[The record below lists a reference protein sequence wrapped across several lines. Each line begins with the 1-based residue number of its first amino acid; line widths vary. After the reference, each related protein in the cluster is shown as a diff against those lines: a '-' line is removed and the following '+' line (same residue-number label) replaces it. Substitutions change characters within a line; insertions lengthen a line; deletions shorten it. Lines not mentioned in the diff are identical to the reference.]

1 MKYLSISIKTILFF
15 ALTAAFLYAC
25 KKEFDAP
32 PSPKDP
38 NLKATHTIAQLKAL
52 HITPGAY
59 DVINDSIII
68 SGVVIANDKSGNL
81 YKQIYIQDSTGAIQL
96 MLDASGLYNS
106 FPVGR
111 KVFIKC
117 KGLCVSDYN
126 RMIQL
131 GVKTTVAGSP
141 SIQAIASNLI
151 GQYIIGGS
159 LNNPVTAKKVRVDT
173 LKTTMQT
180 PLLGTLIELQDYEF
194 VVQDT
199 SKTYS
204 DTSSN
209 KESINLTVKGCS
221 SGSDIIIRTSGYSNF
236 AGVPVPNGNGS
247 IVALYTVFNS
257 TKQLVLRDTSDV
269 KLTGFRCGTGPTTVM
284 NIADL
289 RTLYTGTTT
298 SAPNGKRISGI
309 VISDRSKN
317 NLNARNLVLQQ
328 GNGLSGI
335 VVRFE
340 ANHSFNLG
348 DSIDVVVSGVELS
361 EFNGLLQLNNA
372 PLANASLKSSG
383 KSITPREA
391 TIADINT
398 NFETWESTLVT
409 IKNVALSGGTTPGKY
424 AGSVTITAT
433 GTIIMFTSNAATFA
447 SQNFPVNASSL
458 TAYLTQFV
466 SNGQIIN
473 QIAIRD
479 PAIDVVP

>member
-1 MKYLSISIKTILFF
+1 MKYLSFSLKSIFF
-15 ALTAAFLYAC
+15 IALTAAFMYAC
-25 KKEFDAP
+25 KKEFDVP
-32 PSPKDP
+32 PGPKDP
-38 NLKATHTIAQLKAL
+38 DLKATHTIAQLKGL
-52 HITPGAY
+52 HKNPGDY
-59 DVINDSIII
+59 DVVNDSIII

-81 YKQIYIQDSTGAIQL
+81 YKQIYIQDTTGAIQL
-96 MLDASGLYNS
+96 MLDGSGLYNS
-106 FPVGR
+106 YPVGR
-111 KVFIKC
+111 KLFIKC

-131 GVKTTVAGSP
+131 GVKTSLAGTP
-141 SIQAIASNLI
+141 SIQPIASNLI

-180 PLLGTLIELQDYEF
+180 QLLGTLIELQDYEF

-204 DTSSN
+204 DTSAY
-209 KESINLTVKGCS
+209 KESLNLTVKGCS
-221 SGSDIIIRTSGYSNF
+221 GGSDIIIRTSGYANF
-236 AGVPVPNGNGS
+236 SGVPVPNGNGT

-269 KLTGFRCGTGPTTVM
+269 KLNGFRCGTGPTTVM
-284 NIADL
+284 NISDL
-289 RTLYTGTTT
+289 RALFTGTAT
-298 SAPNGKRISGI
+298 SAPSGRRVSGI

-335 VVRFE
+335 AVRFD

-361 EFNGLLQLNNA
+361 EFNGLLQVNNV
-372 PLANASLKSSG
+372 PLANASLRSTG
-383 KSITPREA
+383 KSITPRVA

-398 NFETWESTLVT
+398 NFETWESTLVR
-409 IKNVALSGGTTPGKY
+409 INNVSLSGGTTPGKY
-424 AGSVTITAT
+424 SGNVTLSAS
-433 GTIIMFTSNAATFA
+433 GTIVMFTSSTATFA
-447 SQNFPVNASSL
+447 GQNFPTNASSITGYL
-458 TAYLTQFV
+458 NQFTAK
-466 SNGQIIN
+466 